1 MPETMKL
8 FGSTKNKITNN
19 ENGKDVLSLEITEV
33 ILVYCDIV
41 YNYYQHGSRV
51 LNKVWSKKIIRSV
64 IRYFL
69 NKIYIYKKVKIQSFH
84 LMKYGLLIKI
94 LKY

>member
-1 MPETMKL
+1 MKL

-41 YNYYQHGSRV
+41 YNYY
-51 LNKVWSKKIIRSV
+51 
-64 IRYFL
+64 
-69 NKIYIYKKVKIQSFH
+69 
-84 LMKYGLLIKI
+84 
-94 LKY
+94 

>member
-19 ENGKDVLSLEITEV
+19 ENGQDAPNLEITEV
-33 ILVYCDIV
+33 VLVYCDIV

-51 LNKVWSKKIIRSV
+51 LNKFGQKKS
-64 IRYFL
+64 L
-69 NKIYIYKKVKIQSFH
+69 GQ
-84 LMKYGLLIKI
+84 LLDIF
-94 LKY
+94 

>member
-1 MPETMKL
+1 MPETTKL

-51 LNKVWSKKIIRSV
+51 LNKFGQKKS
-64 IRYFL
+64 L
-69 NKIYIYKKVKIQSFH
+69 GQ
-84 LMKYGLLIKI
+84 LLDIF
-94 LKY
+94 